1 MNVEDKKQERSKAK
15 MAVTVAARRLIGAY
29 NRDCEYDILKDSMFE
44 LEKVFDD
51 FCVINEEY
59 ELIVSDEKYAEHRV
73 VNGEDIRT
81 YRDNV
86 KRCYQEARSVFVSV
100 KATIEQKAR
109 QQSAGPVKVALKND
123 ICRIRELITVV
134 DESFKLDNVNIGALQ
149 LDKSDLQSI
158 LNIICDNMAKL
169 GSIETQEQ
177 VNLIQEEVDAI
188 IRAVYNCIRKINLFL
203 HEQQAFVKSLHI
215 ENATLPPETNTPP
228 ENTETIN
235 TMSPPGDQHQHPPED
250 TETINTMSPP
260 GNQHQHPPEN
270 TETINTMTPPEIN
283 TNTPPEDTETINTMS
298 SPKNQH
304 PPETISTTSPL
315 AIISPLSPFTL
326 QPTLKL
332 LTPLLSRPTQFH
344 LCCQLTLPPLITPV
358 PLAPKLPPTVQRPT
372 PPYQPYLGPVRV
384 FA

>member
-59 ELIVSDEKYAEHRV
+59 ELIVSDEKYAV

-188 IRAVYNCIRKINLFL
+188 IRAVYHCIRKINLFL

-215 ENATLPPETNTPP
+215 ENATLPPETNTPLRP
-228 ENTETIN
+228 
-235 TMSPPGDQHQHPPED
+235 S
-250 TETINTMSPP
+250 
-260 GNQHQHPPEN
+260 
-270 TETINTMTPPEIN
+270 TP
-283 TNTPPEDTETINTMS
+283 
-298 SPKNQH
+298 
-304 PPETISTTSPL
+304 
-315 AIISPLSPFTL
+315 
-326 QPTLKL
+326 
-332 LTPLLSRPTQFH
+332 
-344 LCCQLTLPPLITPV
+344 
-358 PLAPKLPPTVQRPT
+358 
-372 PPYQPYLGPVRV
+372 
-384 FA
+384 

>member
-177 VNLIQEEVDAI
+177 VNLIQEEGDAI
-188 IRAVYNCIRKINLFL
+188 IRAVYHCIRKINLFL

-215 ENATLPPETNTPP
+215 ENATLPPETNTPLRTLRP
-228 ENTETIN
+228 
-235 TMSPPGDQHQHPPED
+235 S
-250 TETINTMSPP
+250 
-260 GNQHQHPPEN
+260 
-270 TETINTMTPPEIN
+270 TP
-283 TNTPPEDTETINTMS
+283 
-298 SPKNQH
+298 
-304 PPETISTTSPL
+304 
-315 AIISPLSPFTL
+315 
-326 QPTLKL
+326 
-332 LTPLLSRPTQFH
+332 
-344 LCCQLTLPPLITPV
+344 
-358 PLAPKLPPTVQRPT
+358 
-372 PPYQPYLGPVRV
+372 
-384 FA
+384 

>member
-73 VNGEDIRT
+73 VNGEDIMT

-86 KRCYQEARSVFVSV
+86 KRCYEEARSVFVSV
-100 KATIEQKAR
+100 KTTIEQKAR

-123 ICRIRELITVV
+123 ICRIHELITVV
-134 DESFKLDNVNIGALQ
+134 DESFKLENVNMGALQ
-149 LDKSDLQSI
+149 LDKNDLQSI

-177 VNLIQEEVDAI
+177 VNLIQEDVDAI

-215 ENATLPPETNTPP
+215 ETATLPSETNTPLRTSTP
-228 ENTETIN
+228 YPPRRSTPT
-235 TMSPPGDQHQHPPED
+235 SPLRTLRPSTPCL
-250 TETINTMSPP
+250 
-260 GNQHQHPPEN
+260 
-270 TETINTMTPPEIN
+270 PPEIN
-283 TNTPPEDTETINTMS
+283 TNTPLRTLRPSTPCLPQEINTNTPLRTLRPS
-298 SPKNQH
+298 TPCL
-304 PPETISTTSPL
+304 PPEINTN
-315 AIISPLSPFTL
+315 
-326 QPTLKL
+326 
-332 LTPLLSRPTQFH
+332 TPLRTLRPSTP
-344 LCCQLTLPPLITPV
+344 CLPPEINTNTPLR
-358 PLAPKLPPTVQRPT
+358 PSTPT
-372 PPYQPYLGPVRV
+372 PPRISTPTPPLRTRIPLTPCPPQKPTPP
-384 FA
+384 

>member
-1 MNVEDKKQERSKAK
+1 MNVEDKTQERSKAK

-59 ELIVSDEKYAEHRV
+59 QLIVSDEKYAEHRV

-86 KRCYQEARSVFVSV
+86 KR
-100 KATIEQKAR
+100 
-109 QQSAGPVKVALKND
+109 
-123 ICRIRELITVV
+123 IRELITVV
-134 DESFKLDNVNIGALQ
+134 DESFKLDNVNMAALQ

-177 VNLIQEEVDAI
+177 VNLIQEEVYAI

-215 ENATLPPETNTPP
+215 ENVTLPPETNTPLR
-228 ENTETIN
+228 
-235 TMSPPGDQHQHPPED
+235 
-250 TETINTMSPP
+250 
-260 GNQHQHPPEN
+260 
-270 TETINTMTPPEIN
+270 TPRLS
-283 TNTPPEDTETINTMS
+283 TP
-298 SPKNQH
+298 
-304 PPETISTTSPL
+304 
-315 AIISPLSPFTL
+315 
-326 QPTLKL
+326 
-332 LTPLLSRPTQFH
+332 
-344 LCCQLTLPPLITPV
+344 
-358 PLAPKLPPTVQRPT
+358 
-372 PPYQPYLGPVRV
+372 
-384 FA
+384 

>member
-15 MAVTVAARRLIGAY
+15 MAVTVAARRLIGAH
-29 NRDCEYDILKDSMFE
+29 NRDCEYDILKDSMTMFE

-73 VNGEDIRT
+73 VNSEDIRT

-109 QQSAGPVKVALKND
+109 PQSAGPVKVALKND

-134 DESFKLDNVNIGALQ
+134 DESFKLDNVNIRALQ

-158 LNIICDNMAKL
+158 LNIICGNMAKL

-235 TMSPPGDQHQHPPED
+235 TMSPPGDQHQHPP
-250 TETINTMSPP
+250 PP
-260 GNQHQHPPEN
+260 LRTLRPSTPCL
-270 TETINTMTPPEIN
+270 PPEIN
-283 TNTPPEDTETINTMS
+283 TNTPLRTLRP
-298 SPKNQH
+298 
-304 PPETISTTSPL
+304 STP
-315 AIISPLSPFTL
+315 
-326 QPTLKL
+326 
-332 LTPLLSRPTQFH
+332 
-344 LCCQLTLPPLITPV
+344 
-358 PLAPKLPPTVQRPT
+358 
-372 PPYQPYLGPVRV
+372 
-384 FA
+384 

>member
-15 MAVTVAARRLIGAY
+15 MAVTVAAGRLIGAC

-149 LDKSDLQSI
+149 LDKSDVQSI

-228 ENTETIN
+228 
-235 TMSPPGDQHQHPPED
+235 
-250 TETINTMSPP
+250 
-260 GNQHQHPPEN
+260 
-270 TETINTMTPPEIN
+270 
-283 TNTPPEDTETINTMS
+283 
-298 SPKNQH
+298 
-304 PPETISTTSPL
+304 
-315 AIISPLSPFTL
+315 
-326 QPTLKL
+326 
-332 LTPLLSRPTQFH
+332 
-344 LCCQLTLPPLITPV
+344 
-358 PLAPKLPPTVQRPT
+358 
-372 PPYQPYLGPVRV
+372 
-384 FA
+384 

>member
-1 MNVEDKKQERSKAK
+1 MC
-15 MAVTVAARRLIGAY
+15 LIGAY

-73 VNGEDIRT
+73 VNGEDIMT

-86 KRCYQEARSVFVSV
+86 KRCYEEARSVFVSV
-100 KATIEQKAR
+100 KTTIEQKAR

-123 ICRIRELITVV
+123 ICRIHELITVV
-134 DESFKLDNVNIGALQ
+134 DESFKLENVNMAALQ
-149 LDKSDLQSI
+149 LDKNDLQSI

-215 ENATLPPETNTPP
+215 ENATFPSETNTPP
-228 ENTETIN
+228 LRTSTPY
-235 TMSPPGDQHQHPPED
+235 SPRR
-250 TETINTMSPP
+250 S
-260 GNQHQHPPEN
+260 
-270 TETINTMTPPEIN
+270 TP
-283 TNTPPEDTETINTMS
+283 
-298 SPKNQH
+298 
-304 PPETISTTSPL
+304 TSP
-315 AIISPLSPFTL
+315 
-326 QPTLKL
+326 
-332 LTPLLSRPTQFH
+332 
-344 LCCQLTLPPLITPV
+344 
-358 PLAPKLPPTVQRPT
+358 
-372 PPYQPYLGPVRV
+372 
-384 FA
+384 